1 MRKVLLVCAH
11 PDDEAYGLG
20 ATLTYMIYTK
30 KWDVTLLT
38 FTDGVNCKED
48 NPDDIKKCLNKS
60 CKQLGIKDQI
70 HFRLRDQ
77 ELETYPLEELIAD
90 IQYEI
95 NSLRPELVL
104 THNSTDL
111 NLDHRIIFEA
121 TMVACRPK
129 LHSPVKEIWTYETP
143 SSTNWGFGEFGS
155 FEPNIF
161 ISHIRR
167 AITNKI
173 DAIKCYPNELE
184 MHPNARSIEAV
195 KTLCRYR
202 GTTVG
207 VKYAEAFKL
216 IRKTI

>member
-30 KWDVTLLT
+30 KWDVRLLT

-48 NPDDIKKCLNKS
+48 KLDDIRTHLHKS
-60 CKQLGIKDQI
+60 CNQLGIENYLQLFLKDQK
-70 HFRLRDQ
+70 
-77 ELETYPLEELIAD
+77 LETYSLNELVTSIK
-90 IQYEI
+90 YEI
-95 NSLRPELVL
+95 DTFKPELVI

-111 NLDHRIIFEA
+111 NLDHRIVFEA

-129 LHSPVKEIWTYETP
+129 LHNPVKEIWTYETP

-161 ISHIRR
+161 IRHIKR

-184 MHPNARSIEAV
+184 DHPNARSIEAV
-195 KTLCRYR
+195 KTLCKYR

-207 VKYAEAFKL
+207 VEYAESFKL

>member
-1 MRKVLLVCAH
+1 MKKVLLVCAH

-38 FTDGVNCKED
+38 FTDGVNCKK
-48 NPDDIKKCLNKS
+48 DIASEIKAQLSAS
-60 CKQLGIKDQI
+60 CRQLGIKEHI
-70 HFRLRDQ
+70 VFRLRDQ
-77 ELETYPLEELIAD
+77 GLETYPMDELIAD
-90 IQYEI
+90 VQYEV

-111 NLDHRIIFEA
+111 NLDHRIVFEA

-129 LHSPVKEIWTYETP
+129 VDFPVKEIWTYETP

-161 ISHIRR
+161 IHAIPR
-167 AITNKI
+167 AITNKM

-184 MHPNARSIEAV
+184 NHPNARSLRAINS
-195 KTLCRYR
+195 LCEYR
-202 GTTVG
+202 GTTIG
-207 VKYAEAFKL
+207 VEYAEAFKL
-216 IRKTI
+216 IRKTM

>member
-1 MRKVLLVCAH
+1 MKKVLLVCAH

-20 ATLTYMIYTK
+20 ATLSYMCYTK

-38 FTDGVNCKED
+38 FTDGVNCIED
-48 NPDDIKKCLNKS
+48 NPNDIKKYLNKS
-60 CKQLGIKDQI
+60 CKQLGIKEHI
-70 HFRLRDQ
+70 GFRLRDQ
-77 ELETYPLEELIAD
+77 GLETYPMDELIAD
-90 IQYEI
+90 VQYEV

-129 LHSPVKEIWTYETP
+129 PNSPVKEVWSYETP

-155 FEPNIF
+155 FEPNLFVPAIQ
-161 ISHIRR
+161 R
-167 AITNKI
+167 AVTNKI

-184 MHPNARSIEAV
+184 YTPNARSPQGV
-195 KTLCRYR
+195 NSLCKYR
-202 GTTVG
+202 GTTIG
-207 VKYAEAFKL
+207 VEYAEAFKL

>member
-1 MRKVLLVCAH
+1 MKKVLLVCAH

-20 ATLTYMIYTK
+20 ATLTYMIYSK
-30 KWDVTLLT
+30 KWDVSLLT
-38 FTDGVNCKED
+38 FTNGVNCDKD
-48 NPDDIKKCLNKS
+48 KASDIRIHLNKS
-60 CKQLGIKDQI
+60 CKQLGIKDHI
-70 HFRLRDQ
+70 GFRLRDQ
-77 ELETYPLEELIAD
+77 ELETYPLGELVAD

-95 NSLRPELVL
+95 NSLRPELVI

-111 NLDHRIIFEA
+111 NLDHRIVFEA

-129 LHSPVKEIWTYETP
+129 PDSPVKEIWTYEVP

-161 ISHIRR
+161 VPAIQR
-167 AITNKI
+167 ALKNKL
-173 DAIKCYPNELE
+173 DALRCYPNEIE
-184 MHPNARSIEAV
+184 NHPNARSIQAIIS
-195 KTLCRYR
+195 LCKYR

-207 VKYAEAFKL
+207 VDYAEAFKL

>member
-1 MRKVLLVCAH
+1 MKKVLLICAH

-20 ATLTYMIYTK
+20 ATLSYMIYASR
-30 KWDVTLLT
+30 WDVTLLT
-38 FTDGVNCKED
+38 FTNGVNCEAD
-48 NPDDIKKCLNKS
+48 NHLDIMHQLNKS
-60 CKQLGIKDQI
+60 CKQLGIKDHLQ
-70 HFRLRDQ
+70 LCYKDQ
-77 ELETYPLEELIAD
+77 KLETYPLNELVRD
-90 IQYEI
+90 IVVEI
-95 NSLRPELVL
+95 SNELPELVI

-111 NLDHRIIFEA
+111 NLDHRILFEA

-161 ISHIRR
+161 MRHIKST
-167 AITNKI
+167 ITNKI
-173 DAIKCYPNELE
+173 DAIACYPNELE
-184 MHPNARSIEAV
+184 DHPNARSIEAV
-195 KTLCRYR
+195 ITLCRYR

-207 VKYAEAFKL
+207 VEYAEAFKL